1 MTGGRRPLGGAVLL
15 RVAGLPVRTWLAAAA
30 PDLVADVE
38 RLVDAEDDLRASARD
53 LAERIGAH
61 LVTDAA
67 VSRDARRHLL
77 DLRRRLHRGTPTG
90 ADPQALPD
98 VTSTPEAAATL
109 RDLHGHLAAERAVAE
124 HAARVVRA
132 VDAEQARL
140 AALPATL
147 CAGSATA
154 RAVVPAALRPPPT
167 ATTTRADRRRA
178 AHARRLL
185 ARAATVA
192 TPRGWFS
199 HVGLLDT
206 AVAPVD
212 APADV
217 PDAAVGTSFVVGP
230 RYAAHRTQD
239 VRATRRATATPPDD
253 WPHPA
258 TPLALDPLQWTDG
271 DRVVSVVLDHHEQP
285 VQAEVRA
292 TPVLEAVRARLR
304 DGARTFDDLA
314 ASLGCTEPE
323 EQAALRGFVRHLVG
337 LGVLQAGAVPDAH
350 LVGDATPDADTAA
363 PEGDPAGRDGD
374 PVWVDVYRQVT
385 GTLAPGD
392 VAGLPSAVA
401 LALAVLELAGLDPA
415 DPTEPADEPDEPDP
429 ARRPDLADPRAA
441 ARTAL
446 PDRDWRV
453 VDVLAAELDARTAP
467 DATAP
472 GANHPAGPD
481 PDAPDGHDAADDAD
495 ARPSRLTD
503 LLRTAARA
511 TAPGRPVVLD
521 RATLARS
528 GAHVAAAP
536 TWPVDC
542 LVRVPAADAGHGPV
556 LEQVW
561 PVGVLDSRFAHGLT
575 ALHGDLPHVARYGEF
590 LHHLERLTG
599 TTVVELL
606 APPLSGGASNA
617 VRRPACTGAWTGDP
631 HAAPYTGDPPGAYVP
646 LDAIRLERRGGRLR
660 AWAGPRRLWPT
671 YHATRTLSPPWDRV
685 AQVLLAAAPV
695 PARVPRSL
703 LAVLTVPAGL
713 TSLPRVETSDGV
725 VLAPAQWHVTAAEL
739 GDPDDAPDVR
749 LRTLVR
755 LRRDRGL
762 PRWVWLVGSDDDPP
776 VACDLASL
784 DALDVLAH
792 RTSPVARLVEM
803 LPRPDALPVRD
814 GAHDEAPVVAQ
825 LHLRL
830 PLDATPVE
838 VARRLAPRVR
848 RSLDGPAPARAAHPD
863 GTDDPRRPAV
873 RAGDH
878 RAGTSAGVP
887 RSAPAARDERVRG
900 PPADGAHTLDR
911 PGRHPPGR
919 AAAPCSVRT
928 TTTR

>member
-1 MTGGRRPLGGAVLL
+1 MTGTARPLGGALLL

-38 RLVDAEDDLRASARD
+38 RLVEAEDDLRASARD
-53 LAERIGAH
+53 LADRIGAH

-109 RDLHGHLAAERAVAE
+109 RDLHGHLAAERAVAA
-124 HAARVVRA
+124 HAARIVRA

-154 RAVVPAALRPPPT
+154 RAIVPAALRPPPA
-167 ATTTRADRRRA
+167 ATPTRADRRRA

-185 ARAATVA
+185 ARASTVA

-199 HVGLLDT
+199 HVGLLDA
-206 AVAPVD
+206 AVAPGD
-212 APADV
+212 ALADTS
-217 PDAAVGTSFVVGP
+217 DAAAGTSLVVGP

-239 VRATRRATATPPDD
+239 VRAARQATAAPPDD

-292 TPVLEAVRARLR
+292 TPVLEAVRARLH

-337 LGVLQAGAVPDAH
+337 LGVLQAGAVPDTR
-350 LVGDATPDADTAA
+350 LVADAVPDADTAA
-363 PEGDPAGRDGD
+363 PDADDPA
-374 PVWVDVYRQVT
+374 WVDVYRQVS
-385 GTLAPGD
+385 GTLARGD

-401 LALAVLELAGLDPA
+401 LALAVLELAGLDAA
-415 DPTEPADEPDEPDP
+415 DPDP
-429 ARRPDLADPRAA
+429 VTGHRAA
-441 ARTAL
+441 ARAAL

-453 VDVLAAELDARTAP
+453 VDVLAAELDARTVP
-467 DATAP
+467 DETTPGATAQGTTAP
-472 GANHPAGPD
+472 GTTAPGPTAPGTAHPA
-481 PDAPDGHDAADDAD
+481 ARHDEGLGAG
-495 ARPSRLTD
+495 PSRLAA
-503 LLRTAARA
+503 LLRAAAR
-511 TAPGRPVVLD
+511 TTTPGRPIVLD
-521 RATLARS
+521 RATLARA
-528 GAHVAAAP
+528 GAQVAAAP

-542 LVRVPAADAGHGPV
+542 LVRVAAPDAGHGPV

-606 APPLSGGASNA
+606 APPLSGGATNA

-646 LDAIRLERRGGRLR
+646 LDAIRLERRAGRLR
-660 AWAGPRRLWPT
+660 AWAGGRRLWPT

-725 VLAPAQWHVTAAEL
+725 VLAPAQWRVTAAEL

-749 LRTLVR
+749 LRALVR

-762 PRWVWLVGSDDDPP
+762 PRWVWLVGSDDDPQ

-792 RTSPVARLVEM
+792 RTDPVARLVEM

-814 GAHDEAPVVAQ
+814 AAHDEAPVVAQ

-830 PLDATPVE
+830 PLDATPAE
-838 VARRLAPRVR
+838 IARRLAPRVL

-863 GTDDPRRPAV
+863 GTDDPRRPAA

-900 PPADGAHTLDR
+900 PPADGPHTLDR

-919 AAAPCSVRT
+919 TAAPCSVRT
-928 TTTR
+928 TSTR